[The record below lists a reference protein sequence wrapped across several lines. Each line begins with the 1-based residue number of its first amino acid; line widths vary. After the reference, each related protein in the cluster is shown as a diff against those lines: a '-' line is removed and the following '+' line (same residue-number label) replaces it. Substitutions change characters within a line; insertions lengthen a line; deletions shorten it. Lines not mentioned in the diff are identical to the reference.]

1 MATPIVWKNVAV
13 AIQSGIATA
22 KAISGIT
29 KANPGVV
36 TSDAHGYSNGDYV
49 YLSDILGMHQLKDK
63 VVRVANQSTNTY
75 ELEGVDTTGFDTF
88 TSGGAQKLTFGT
100 SITTALT
107 VNGSGGEF
115 DFVDTTTIHQ
125 NTKTQIPGLPSAI
138 SYQFDHIWDAA
149 DAGLLAMKA
158 ASDIQAKRAFKFQF
172 GVGGKILTF
181 AGFVG
186 CSMLPGGQAQQLVTT
201 SSVIT
206 MDGTPTYYAS

>member
-13 AIQSGIATA
+13 AMQSAIAAA
-22 KAISGIT
+22 KTITGIT

-36 TSDAHGYSNGDYV
+36 SSADHGYSNGDYV
-49 YLSDILGMHQLKDK
+49 YLDLLGMYQLDEK
-63 VVRVANQSTNTY
+63 VVRVANVAAGTF
-75 ELEGVDTTGFDTF
+75 ELEGVDTTNFDTF

-125 NTKTQIPGLPSAI
+125 NTKSQIPGLPSAI
-138 SYQFDHIWDAA
+138 SYQFSHIWDAA
-149 DAGLLAMKA
+149 DAGLLAMQA
-158 ASDIQAKRAFKFQF
+158 ASNIQGKRAFKFTF
-172 GVGGKILTF
+172 GVGGKILAF

-186 CSMLPGGQAQQLVTT
+186 CSLLPGGQAQGLVTT

-206 MDGTPTYYAS
+206 MEGTPTYYAS